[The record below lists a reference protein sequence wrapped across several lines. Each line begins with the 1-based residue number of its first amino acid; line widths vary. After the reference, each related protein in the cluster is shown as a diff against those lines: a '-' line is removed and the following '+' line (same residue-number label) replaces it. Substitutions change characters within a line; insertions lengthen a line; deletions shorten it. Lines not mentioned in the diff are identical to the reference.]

1 MATCIANADTK
12 GDAVVGKVVVER
24 LPAARNR
31 GGTGVE
37 RIAKRQRQR
46 EMGYIADCGSVL
58 GQQWFVAASGSDGAG
73 AVAIGCERMLLGP
86 TPMQKA

>member
-1 MATCIANADTK
+1 MAVATCIANPYTK
-12 GDAVVGKVVVER
+12 GDTVVEKVVVER

-46 EMGYIADCGSVL
+46 EMGVY
-58 GQQWFVAASGSDGAG
+58 
-73 AVAIGCERMLLGP
+73 R
-86 TPMQKA
+86 